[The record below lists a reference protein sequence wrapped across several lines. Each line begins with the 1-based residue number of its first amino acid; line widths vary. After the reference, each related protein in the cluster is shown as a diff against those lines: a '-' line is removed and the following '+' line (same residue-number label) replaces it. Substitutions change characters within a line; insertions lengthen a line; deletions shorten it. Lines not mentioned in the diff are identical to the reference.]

1 MFYHLIYLH
10 IYYIKSDFATKY
22 LSRCYFSIPSLLYV
36 RQKLSFCFINRT
48 NPDDFKV
55 GKNYGIYF
63 GNHLKFTSLLDS
75 KSHLA
80 KIYKYK
86 RKEELHL
93 VNTMCF
99 WFTKETETSSPD
111 VYYLFQSEVT

>member
-1 MFYHLIYLH
+1 MFYHFIHLH
-10 IYYIKSDFATKY
+10 ICYIKSAFATQY
-22 LSRCYFSIPSLLYV
+22 LSSCYFSVPSLLYI

-55 GKNYGIYF
+55 RKNYGIHF
-63 GNHLKFTSLLDS
+63 GNHLKFTSLRDS

-80 KIYKYK
+80 KIYKHT

-99 WFTKETETSSPD
+99 WFTKETETSSTD
-111 VYYLFQSEVT
+111 VYYFFQSEVT